1 MRGKRERGGERK
13 TFLLP
18 FLLTTEA
25 ISVMRKREEREGKR
39 ESERERERERE
50 NVGREGE
57 RGKKKEIGR
66 KWRRKGDMFPIIL
79 IISCIFISARGINV
93 II

>member
-1 MRGKRERGGERK
+1 MRGKGERGERGK
-13 TFLLP
+13 LSSSRLFSQQKQFP
-18 FLLTTEA
+18 
-25 ISVMRKREEREGKR
+25 SRGNVRREKEREKV
-39 ESERERERERE
+39 RERERE

-57 RGKKKEIGR
+57 RGKKKERGR
-66 KWRRKGDMFPIIL
+66 NWRRKGDMFPIIL